1 MLLSHR
7 NLIIFVSDLEESMDE
22 LLKALSWPHFSFLF
36 ALIFV
41 LLFQSQLA
49 GLISRV
55 TSIGKEGVK
64 AAPTPEAQREKQ
76 KTEAVQEL
84 LLAIGDSIVLRDIEG
99 RIKSDL
105 ENYGLELD
113 GDAVKVLIK
122 HLAAAKILLEFE
134 QVHNLIFGS
143 QIFLLKKLNEVTGQG
158 QKREY
163 VLAHYEQ
170 VKEMF
175 RSDFGDW
182 SFEQYMAFLI
192 ARSLVTVDVDTYH
205 ITNLGVEYLTWLAR
219 SGRSE
224 NRPL

>member
-1 MLLSHR
+1 MEE
-7 NLIIFVSDLEESMDE
+7 II
-22 LLKALSWPHFSFLF
+22 KALGWPHFSFLF

-41 LLFQSQLA
+41 LLFRSQLA

-64 AAPTPEAQREKQ
+64 ASPTPEAQREKQ

-84 LLAIGDSIVLRDIEG
+84 LLAIGDSIVLRDVEG
-99 RIKSDL
+99 SIKSDL
-105 ENYGLELD
+105 SSRGLEIE

-143 QIFLLKKLNEVTGQG
+143 QIYLLKKLNEVAGQG
-158 QKREY
+158 QKRDN
-163 VLAHYEQ
+163 VLSHFEHVRERFKSAL
-170 VKEMF
+170 
-175 RSDFGDW
+175 GNW
-182 SFEQYMAFLI
+182 SFEQYMAFLLG
-192 ARSLVTVDVDTYH
+192 RSLITVDNDTYH

-224 NRPL
+224 NRPI

>member
-1 MLLSHR
+1 M
-7 NLIIFVSDLEESMDE
+7 EEI
-22 LLKALSWPHFSFLF
+22 LKALGWPHFSFLF
-36 ALIFV
+36 ALAFV
-41 LLFQSQLA
+41 LLFRSQLA

-76 KTEAVQEL
+76 RTEAVQEL
-84 LLAIGDSIVLRDIEG
+84 LLAIGDSIVLREVEG

-105 ENYGLELD
+105 ENRGLELE
-113 GDAVKVLIK
+113 GDTVKVLIK
-122 HLAAAKILLEFE
+122 HLAASKILLEFE

-143 QIFLLKKLNEVTGQG
+143 QIFLLKKLNEVAGQG

-163 VLAHYEQ
+163 VITHFERA
-170 VKEMF
+170 KELF
-175 RSDFGDW
+175 KPEFDDW

-192 ARSLVTVDVDTYH
+192 GRSLVTVDVETYH